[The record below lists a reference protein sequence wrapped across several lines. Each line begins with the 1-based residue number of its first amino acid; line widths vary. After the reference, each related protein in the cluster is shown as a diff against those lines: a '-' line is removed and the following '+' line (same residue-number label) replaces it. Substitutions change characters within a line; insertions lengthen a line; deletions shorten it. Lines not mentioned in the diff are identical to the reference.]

1 MRTRDLAAHQTAEL
15 LLQRGQ
21 VGGDAVDF
29 IQANDADFGVFQRD
43 GGRHV
48 LALEHAVHADDLA
61 GQVETGDLDLASRV
75 FELRLQAAEAHA
87 IDRIEGVIQRVQRLA
102 LFKAH
107 AFLHQFVQLFYFG
120 GCHAHTRTCPSIHV
134 EQWAASGA
142 TGTLF
147 AY

>member
-15 LLQRGQ
+15 LLQR

-87 IDRIEGVIQRVQRLA
+87 IDRIEG
-102 LFKAH
+102 
-107 AFLHQFVQLFYFG
+107 
-120 GCHAHTRTCPSIHV
+120 
-134 EQWAASGA
+134 
-142 TGTLF
+142 
-147 AY
+147 